1 MAKNWR
7 TDEGLYEIHE
17 VTKKSHESYTMLATG
32 NEIRDWCKAKEEIYG
47 YVPGL
52 GGDRSYS
59 CWAVLLT
66 YDIER

>member
-7 TDEGLYEIHE
+7 TDMGLYEIHE
-17 VTKKSHESYTMLATG
+17 VTKKSHESYTMIATG